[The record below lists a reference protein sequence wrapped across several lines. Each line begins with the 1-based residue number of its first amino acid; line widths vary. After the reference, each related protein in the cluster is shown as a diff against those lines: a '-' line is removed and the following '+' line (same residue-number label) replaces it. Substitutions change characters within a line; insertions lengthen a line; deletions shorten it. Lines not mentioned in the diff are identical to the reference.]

1 MADALVEW
9 ADKPWVRK
17 AVATLGLPLPLP
29 QALPRSEGVWRVNE
43 LEGRR
48 IVIGP
53 RAAADIREALAGA
66 GASIV
71 DEAESIEGI
80 VADWRGMIA
89 TTEADAAAMF
99 VQSQLRRLGV
109 GGRVIVVADRPAD
122 AASAAAAAVARGSL
136 GFVKALAKEI
146 GRKGAT
152 ANALF
157 VAADAGPALA
167 GPIRFLASARSA
179 FVDGQVLTV
188 GAPIGGA
195 GAVPPTAQL
204 AGRVTLVTGAA
215 RGIGNATARRLAAEG
230 AKVIALDIAPMAD
243 ELQALAGEIAGV
255 ALVADITAPDILDR
269 VGEAV
274 DTVGGL
280 DVLVNNAGITR
291 DRTLANMKPEGWRQ
305 ALAVN
310 LDAALTLSEGLA
322 PRLGEGGRIIFLSS
336 IAGIAGNFGQTNYA
350 TAKAG
355 LIGAVE
361 YLAPSLAA
369 QGITINAVAPGFIET
384 PMTAAVPFV
393 TREAGRRLSALG
405 QGGLPADVAEVIT
418 FFASPASAG
427 VSGQVLRVCGGN
439 FLGA

>member
-29 QALPRSEGVWRVNE
+29 QTLPRGEGRWRADE
-43 LEGRR
+43 LEGLQF
-48 IVIGP
+48 VIGP
-53 RAAADIREALAGA
+53 RPAGDLREALAGA

-71 DEAESIEGI
+71 DDSESIEGM
-80 VADWRGMIA
+80 VVDLRGMTS
-89 TTEADAAAMF
+89 TTEADAAALF
-99 VQSQLRRLGV
+99 VQAHLRRLGV

-122 AASAAAAAVARGSL
+122 AATAAAAAVARGSV
-136 GFVKALAKEI
+136 GFAKALAKEI

-152 ANALF
+152 ANALLG
-157 VAADAGPALA
+157 AADAGSALA
-167 GPIRFLASARSA
+167 GPLRFLASARSA
-179 FVDGQVLTV
+179 FVDGQVLSV
-188 GAPIGGA
+188 GAPVGGSA
-195 GAVPPTAQL
+195 AAPSAQL
-204 AGRVTLVTGAA
+204 AGRVALVTGAA

-230 AKVIALDIAPMAD
+230 AKVIALDIAPMAE
-243 ELQALAGEIAGV
+243 ELQALAGEIGGV
-255 ALVADITAPDILDR
+255 ALVADITAPDVLDR
-269 VGEAV
+269 IGKAA
-274 DTVGGL
+274 DAAGGL
-280 DVLVNNAGITR
+280 HVLVNNAGITR

-322 PRLGEGGRIIFLSS
+322 PRLGQGGRIVCLSS

-361 YLAPSLAA
+361 YLAPRLAA

-384 PMTAAVPFV
+384 QMTAAVPFV

-405 QGGLPADVAEVIT
+405 QGGLPVDVAEAIT